1 MNRQRS
7 RFDVPRAPRLPVDL
21 NVTPMIDI
29 LLVLL
34 VIFMATLPLS
44 QKGLD
49 AGLPQPAPPGAARA
63 PDGSIVLEYT
73 LANGIAVNSQPVAL
87 ADLEGRLRDIYR
99 DRTDKTMYVMGDGA
113 LRYAAIVEVMD
124 AAKGAGV
131 QRLGI
136 VTPQMRAL
144 SRGMP

>member
-1 MNRQRS
+1 VKNPRS
-7 RFDVPRAPRLPVDL
+7 RIDVPRSARLTADL

-34 VIFMATLPLS
+34 VIFMAALPLT

-49 AGLPQPAPPGAARA
+49 ADLPEASPPGVARA

-73 LANGIAVNSQPVAL
+73 QANGIAVNSQPVAL
-87 ADLEGRLRDIYR
+87 ADLEARLRDIFR

-136 VTPQMRAL
+136 VTPRM
-144 SRGMP
+144 RGMP

>member
-1 MNRQRS
+1 MNGPRS
-7 RFDVPRAPRLPVDL
+7 RVVVPRAPRVSVDL

-34 VIFMATLPLS
+34 VIFLAALPLT

-49 AGLPQPAPPGAARA
+49 ADIPPPSPPGAARA

-73 LANGIAVNSQPVAL
+73 QAAGIAINSQPVAL
-87 ADLEGRLRDIYR
+87 ADLEARLRDIYH
-99 DRTDKTMYVMGDGA
+99 DRRDKTMYVMGDGT

-131 QRLGI
+131 ERLGI
-136 VTPQMRAL
+136 VTPRMR
-144 SRGMP
+144 GIQ